1 MSATPGANPVDQR
14 NDDLLFTITQQ
25 TGQGIDGLLN
35 AMFGFLQRR
44 TDFFYQMEPGDK
56 MGFPP
61 GVAESMVR
69 FLKIIFVKRS
79 TLISRS
85 IRISTSRD
93 FLRSQIQRSAGRSTE
108 SNRSRNRPMHLHKLK
123 RNLRPRCQCLQES
136 KLKKKLRDPQR
147 QHPKKKKK

>member
-1 MSATPGANPVDQR
+1 MSATPGTNPVDQR

-61 GVAESMVR
+61 GIAESMVR
-69 FLKIIFVKRS
+69 YNSYLNSLGLFL
-79 TLISRS
+79 
-85 IRISTSRD
+85 
-93 FLRSQIQRSAGRSTE
+93 
-108 SNRSRNRPMHLHKLK
+108 
-123 RNLRPRCQCLQES
+123 LQEVS
-136 KLKKKLRDPQR
+136 GLAFQEVPTEA
-147 QHPKKKKK
+147 

>member
-1 MSATPGANPVDQR
+1 MSATPGTNPVDQR

-61 GVAESMVR
+61 GIAESMVR
-69 FLKIIFVKRS
+69 YHS
-79 TLISRS
+79 
-85 IRISTSRD
+85 
-93 FLRSQIQRSAGRSTE
+93 
-108 SNRSRNRPMHLHKLK
+108 KLMS
-123 RNLRPRCQCLQES
+123 LGVFILQEVS
-136 KLKKKLRDPQR
+136 GLALQEVPIEA
-147 QHPKKKKK
+147 

>member
-1 MSATPGANPVDQR
+1 MSATPGTNPVDQR

-61 GVAESMVR
+61 GIAESMVSYHSHHN
-69 FLKIIFVKRS
+69 FLGV
-79 TLISRS
+79 L
-85 IRISTSRD
+85 
-93 FLRSQIQRSAGRSTE
+93 L
-108 SNRSRNRPMHLHKLK
+108 
-123 RNLRPRCQCLQES
+123 LQEVS
-136 KLKKKLRDPQR
+136 GLAFQEVPVEA
-147 QHPKKKKK
+147 